1 MQQPLNLTE
10 YNMMVD
16 LDTNDTIMDVVV
28 ILRKVNP
35 NVPHDTLTLVGSPDL
50 SWIMQI
56 GMVNA
61 AANIVNRS
69 IIEDEHQCGEE

>member
-1 MQQPLNLTE
+1 MQQPLSLTE

-69 IIEDEHQCGEE
+69 IIEDEHQ